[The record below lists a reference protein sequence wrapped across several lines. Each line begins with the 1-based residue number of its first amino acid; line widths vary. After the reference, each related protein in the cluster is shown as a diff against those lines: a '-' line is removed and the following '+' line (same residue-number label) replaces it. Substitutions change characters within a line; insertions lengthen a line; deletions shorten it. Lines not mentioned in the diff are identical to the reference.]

1 MSVANTEQE
10 LLDAM
15 EPVNIP
21 EQFPDLLFQFSKA
34 AIRTQPV
41 DILAWSAEYVSFVAT
56 ALAHAWFRSQ
66 VLSQLGKAPSIGTD
80 DAKG

>member
-41 DILAWSAEYVSFVAT
+41 DILAWSAE
-56 ALAHAWFRSQ
+56 
-66 VLSQLGKAPSIGTD
+66 
-80 DAKG
+80 